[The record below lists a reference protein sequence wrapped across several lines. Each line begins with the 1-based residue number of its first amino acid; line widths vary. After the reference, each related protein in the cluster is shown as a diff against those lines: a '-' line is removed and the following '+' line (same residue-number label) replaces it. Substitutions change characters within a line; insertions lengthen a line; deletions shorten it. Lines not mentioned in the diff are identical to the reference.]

1 MSVSLLILRHAKSSW
16 KNIDIN
22 AHERPLSN
30 RGYKNATAMS
40 NYLSKQSIK
49 PNLIVCSTA
58 KRAKLTLKPIKN
70 IWPDI
75 AIKYEQCLYFG
86 SEEEIISLIKSLEP
100 NKIPLIIG
108 HNPVLE
114 ILIHLFTIPEEL
126 NKDSFQELK
135 YKFPTGSL
143 VYLDFNSNKWT
154 DIERHSAIIRKFVKS
169 RELRN

>member
-22 AHERPLSN
+22 DHERPLSN

-86 SEEEIISLIKSLEP
+86 S
-100 NKIPLIIG
+100 
-108 HNPVLE
+108 
-114 ILIHLFTIPEEL
+114 
-126 NKDSFQELK
+126 
-135 YKFPTGSL
+135 
-143 VYLDFNSNKWT
+143 
-154 DIERHSAIIRKFVKS
+154 
-169 RELRN
+169 